1 MKQVWVRLTALVLM
15 GHPSQSFLG
24 VKPAP
29 VRTCLYCE
37 EAEPVSAGSG
47 YQGSRRKRRG
57 GAGVKKSSN
66 PNVRK
71 EVAEI
76 RENAIAQPKG
86 VGGLFQVP
94 ADSRDKSQPDP
105 IPSHV
110 KFYSLENLFPE
121 APGLADMFDSS
132 EVFRRELR
140 AAARNDFFVEDPRF
154 SKEKND
160 QLRAP
165 GSSLEGNWQTI
176 TECPAITSVFKSQ
189 GAGVSA
195 LDGLTFVKRLG
206 KLCVSGGGLES
217 GLESPLV
224 TGGWLDIVS
233 PPNGRRRA
241 AHAWHQ
247 DSGLGQ
253 YTVMLGFPNRN
264 HYEGPGVFS
273 HIVRLSHV
281 MTPPAKPGPVIIE
294 GNFPEANIMRPVYRK
309 GCEVIVYKD
318 CDHIHS
324 APDEFIRD
332 GIWRF
337 M

>member
-94 ADSRDKSQPDP
+94 VDSRDKSQPDP

-121 APGLADMFDSS
+121 APGECKSCLFDWVVLLRFHFYGRSIRPPPI
-132 EVFRRELR
+132 FRSCGH
-140 AAARNDFFVEDPRF
+140 VRF
-154 SKEKND
+154 
-160 QLRAP
+160 
-165 GSSLEGNWQTI
+165 
-176 TECPAITSVFKSQ
+176 
-189 GAGVSA
+189 
-195 LDGLTFVKRLG
+195 
-206 KLCVSGGGLES
+206 
-217 GLESPLV
+217 
-224 TGGWLDIVS
+224 
-233 PPNGRRRA
+233 
-241 AHAWHQ
+241 
-247 DSGLGQ
+247 
-253 YTVMLGFPNRN
+253 
-264 HYEGPGVFS
+264 
-273 HIVRLSHV
+273 
-281 MTPPAKPGPVIIE
+281 
-294 GNFPEANIMRPVYRK
+294 
-309 GCEVIVYKD
+309 
-318 CDHIHS
+318 
-324 APDEFIRD
+324 
-332 GIWRF
+332 
-337 M
+337 